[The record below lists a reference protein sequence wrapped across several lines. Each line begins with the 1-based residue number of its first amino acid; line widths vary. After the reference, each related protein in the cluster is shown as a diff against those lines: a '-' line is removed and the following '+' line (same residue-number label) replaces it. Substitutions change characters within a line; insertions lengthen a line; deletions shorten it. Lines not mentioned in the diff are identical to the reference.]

1 MIKSMTGYGKTT
13 CELTDKKVHVEIK
26 SLNSKQLDLNMRLPS
41 IYKDKEFE
49 LRNLLSNEL
58 QRGKVDLIITVETV
72 VSEKIPQI
80 NEQAFEHYY
89 LRLSQLSGK
98 LGIEGQTDYIRT
110 ILSLPE
116 TLKIEQSEPDEQEW
130 SSVKSSVLDAVGL
143 FNQFRCQEGTAIFN
157 DIQARVNK
165 IAELSSQVE
174 QYEKPRIERIKS
186 RIKEELDNLKDKSI
200 DNNRFEQELIYYL
213 EKLDI
218 TEEKV
223 RLKNHIEYFSA
234 SATENEP
241 VGKKLAFITQEIG
254 REINTMGSKANDA
267 DIQKLVI
274 QMKDELEKIKEQLLN
289 IM

>member
-98 LGIEGQTDYIRT
+98 LGIE
-110 ILSLPE
+110 
-116 TLKIEQSEPDEQEW
+116 
-130 SSVKSSVLDAVGL
+130 
-143 FNQFRCQEGTAIFN
+143 
-157 DIQARVNK
+157 
-165 IAELSSQVE
+165 
-174 QYEKPRIERIKS
+174 
-186 RIKEELDNLKDKSI
+186 
-200 DNNRFEQELIYYL
+200 
-213 EKLDI
+213 
-218 TEEKV
+218 
-223 RLKNHIEYFSA
+223 
-234 SATENEP
+234 
-241 VGKKLAFITQEIG
+241 IG
-254 REINTMGSKANDA
+254 RASCRER
-267 DIQKLVI
+267 V
-274 QMKDELEKIKEQLLN
+274 
-289 IM
+289 